1 LGILLKAVILED
13 ERLSKND
20 IVVRSFWIDNKTI
33 KGQDVRDGKKDIKL
47 L

>member
-1 LGILLKAVILED
+1 VVIEED

-20 IVVRSFWIDNKTI
+20 TLGRSIWIDNKTI
-33 KGQDVRDGKKDIKL
+33 KGQDRRGRKMDMKL